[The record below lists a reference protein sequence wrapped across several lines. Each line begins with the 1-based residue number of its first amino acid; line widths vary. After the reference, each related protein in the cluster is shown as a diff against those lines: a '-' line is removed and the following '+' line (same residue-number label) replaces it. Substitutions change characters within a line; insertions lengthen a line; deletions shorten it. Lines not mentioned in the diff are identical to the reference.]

1 MEETYSG
8 GILDDNSGEWTSDL
22 FGGTPEQFMPSSHV
36 FLTYLQD
43 SDQYCFGQC
52 MRTEVAD
59 KRGVP
64 VFTASMDVKLA
75 RV

>member
-1 MEETYSG
+1 
-8 GILDDNSGEWTSDL
+8 
-22 FGGTPEQFMPSSHV
+22 MPGSHV

-43 SDQYCFGQC
+43 SGQYCLGQC

-64 VFTASMDVKLA
+64 VFTASMPVKLA
-75 RV
+75 RVQLHRHAKHV